1 MNKTTLCV
9 LALLAGCSLPA
20 AAQIDTT
27 LTRQDAF
34 VRANIAVGANKD
46 FTRAQSTASVTTI
59 GSGDVNKRS
68 AKNIANSIIG
78 LGGNGLVSLQNAG
91 TYFSANPTFYVRGL
105 QSLSGSAPL
114 ILVDGIERD
123 MDIVDPTEVD
133 HVDILKDAA
142 AVALYGNRGANGV
155 INVIT
160 KRGKYNTRHIRVTY
174 DHLFNYQIN
183 RPKFINAPTY
193 ASAMNEAL
201 ANEGRAPKY
210 SANEIDAFRSGAY
223 PDLYPNVNWVDATFR
238 HHGLTNKIASEFYGG
253 GERFRYYTMVNLLS
267 DKGFIKNDRDDNG
280 NHTQDKYVRANMR
293 INLDIDLSPTTVM
306 KVNTLGMLSE
316 MSQPGNAT
324 NLWGLVYNLPSAA
337 FPVKFQKDGLWG
349 GSATWAGTNN
359 PVANTA
365 AAAYYKIHE
374 RALYADLSLHQS
386 LEAFVPGLSAT
397 ARMGYDTYST
407 IYENHSKTFQYGFY
421 APATWADGVPTP
433 GVYSIGGEKGTQS
446 TAANTNAYARR
457 FHFDGGL
464 NYDRTFNDAH
474 YLFSSLRWEY
484 EYSNTTGTNTS
495 IYRQTASWLTHYAYR
510 NRYIGEMAWVLTGSS
525 RLAPGTKW
533 AIAPTFS
540 AAWVMSQE
548 PWMKDVRWVDFL
560 KWRASF
566 GIVNTDYL
574 PGDNVWTYYTQS
586 YGTDGVTYPF
596 DSSYDSSWGRTT
608 LGRLATDNPSH
619 EKAYKYNVG
628 LDATLFH
635 GLDLQFD
642 AYMQRRN
649 NIWVDGSGAYGKV
662 IGFSAPYINAGVV
675 DSWGL
680 EAAADYTRKF
690 GEVKLN
696 VGGTFSLNKNE
707 IKDQAE
713 QPRAYDNLVTT
724 GYPLNSIWGLKAIG
738 LFKDQADIDASVP
751 QTFSEVRPGD
761 IKYEDVNHD
770 GKIDANDYTKI
781 GHSTLCPEIY
791 YTAHIGAE
799 YKGVGFT
806 ALFQGVG
813 RYSALLNTSG
823 YYWGLISNRTL
834 SQEVYDN
841 RWTPDNLN
849 ATYPRLSSSSNANNY
864 QTSTFWLRDR
874 SFFKLR
880 NIEVYYNFPK
890 TLLDRTKVVN
900 AARLYVRGNDLFTLD
915 HLDNVDAESY
925 GATSPL
931 TRSVVVGLSVTF

>member
-9 LALLAGCSLPA
+9 LALLAGCSLPMT
-20 AAQIDTT
+20 AQIDTT

-68 AKNIANSIIG
+68 AKNIGNSIIG

-142 AVALYGNRGANGV
+142 AVALYGNKGANGV

-201 ANEGRAPKY
+201 ANEGSAPKY

-267 DKGFIKNDRDDNG
+267 DKGFIKNDKDDNG

-464 NYDRTFNDAH
+464 NYDRTFRDAH

-608 LGRLATDNPSH
+608 LGRLATENPSH

-662 IGFSAPYINAGVV
+662 IGFDAPYINAGVV

-680 EAAADYTRKF
+680 EAAADYTRKI